1 MKLKYPAEA
10 FALGIILFSA
20 GMKEAF
26 AAGILMI
33 LTAVFA
39 EFLKDLLENRVP
51 EWSLRLCVYIASA
64 SVCSSAF
71 LTGFAA
77 LGIQL
82 ESGVWLLTFAEGL
95 LCAHQVLR
103 SIGEDKEEASS
114 YGDLLWESAICWGF
128 WIVLA
133 IVREF
138 AGSGQIFGNTLR
150 SIGEDKEEASSYGD
164 LLWESAICW
173 GFWIV
178 LAIVREFAGSGQI
191 FGNTIWKAGFQSKA
205 FLDVYFAFI
214 AAGLVLAFTNGVLK
228 KECRRENS
236 FLAVIPAML
245 VFKPFTTS
253 LLPEALEVLWC
264 MAVPVLLF
272 FSVKQTLKF
281 SGVSRSYRGLPTD
294 MLAAGLIYMVLSIY

>member
-10 FALGIILFSA
+10 FALGIVLFSA

-33 LTAVFA
+33 LSAVFA
-39 EFLKDLLENRVP
+39 EFLKDLLEDRVP

-82 ESGVWLLTFAEGL
+82 ENGVWLLTFAAGL
-95 LCAHQVLR
+95 LCAHQALR
-103 SIGEDKEEASS
+103 SAGDGREEEESS
-114 YGDLLWESAICWGF
+114 YGDLLWEAAICWGF

-133 IVREF
+133 IAREL
-138 AGSGQIFGNTLR
+138 AGSGQIFGNT
-150 SIGEDKEEASSYGD
+150 
-164 LLWESAICW
+164 
-173 GFWIV
+173 V
-178 LAIVREFAGSGQI
+178 
-191 FGNTIWKAGFQSKA
+191 WKAGFQSKA

-214 AAGLVLAFTNGVLK
+214 ASGLALAFTNGVLK
-228 KECRRENS
+228 KGCRRENS
-236 FLAVIPAML
+236 FLAVIPVML
-245 VFKPFTTS
+245 VFRPFTTS
-253 LLPEALEVLWC
+253 LFPEAVEALWC

-281 SGVSRSYRGLPTD
+281 SAAGRAYRGLPMD
-294 MLAAGLIYMVLSIY
+294 MLAAGLIYMILSIY

>member
-64 SVCSSAF
+64 SVCSSVF

-82 ESGVWLLTFAEGL
+82 ESGVWLLTFAAGL
-95 LCAHQVLR
+95 LCAHQALR
-103 SIGEDKEEASS
+103 SVGAGKEEEAAS
-114 YGDLLWESAICWGF
+114 YGELLWESAVSWGF
-128 WIVLA
+128 WI
-133 IVREF
+133 I
-138 AGSGQIFGNTLR
+138 
-150 SIGEDKEEASSYGD
+150 
-164 LLWESAICW
+164 
-173 GFWIV
+173 

-272 FSVKQTLKF
+272 FSVKQTLRF
-281 SGVSRSYRGLPTD
+281 SRVSRAYRGLPVD
-294 MLAAGLIYMVLSIY
+294 LLAAGLIYMVLSIY

>member
-138 AGSGQIFGNTLR
+138 AGSGQIFGNT
-150 SIGEDKEEASSYGD
+150 
-164 LLWESAICW
+164 
-173 GFWIV
+173 
-178 LAIVREFAGSGQI
+178 
-191 FGNTIWKAGFQSKA
+191 IWKAGFQSKA

-228 KECRRENS
+228 KECRSENS

-272 FSVKQTLKF
+272 FSVKQTLRF
-281 SGVSRSYRGLPTD
+281 SRVSRAYRGLPVD
-294 MLAAGLIYMVLSIY
+294 LLAAGLIYMVLSIY